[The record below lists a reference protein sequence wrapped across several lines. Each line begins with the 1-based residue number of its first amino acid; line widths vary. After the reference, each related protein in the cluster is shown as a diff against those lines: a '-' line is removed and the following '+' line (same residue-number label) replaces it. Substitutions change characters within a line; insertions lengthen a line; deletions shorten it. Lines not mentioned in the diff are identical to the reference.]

1 MKHFDGEKKFSNLKL
16 GKELES
22 LIFFCFFLKMVNLE
36 TQFVCT
42 STFFCLSLSLLMS
55 FAALQYFKKYYKERG
70 EQFNINNCNY
80 SIIIK
85 RKRNH
90 IDHHRFPRFFYYLFF
105 FAVVVFSF
113 SNAVIY
119 FLKRSYLN
127 YQQTNE

>member
-16 GKELES
+16 GKV
-22 LIFFCFFLKMVNLE
+22 FNFFLFFFENGE
-36 TQFVCT
+36 FGNPVCLYLYV
-42 STFFCLSLSLLMS
+42 FLSLSLLMS

-90 IDHHRFPRFFYYLFF
+90 IDHHRFPRFFLLFVFLCCCCFLFF
-105 FAVVVFSF
+105 ECCHLLS
-113 SNAVIY
+113 
-119 FLKRSYLN
+119 
-127 YQQTNE
+127 